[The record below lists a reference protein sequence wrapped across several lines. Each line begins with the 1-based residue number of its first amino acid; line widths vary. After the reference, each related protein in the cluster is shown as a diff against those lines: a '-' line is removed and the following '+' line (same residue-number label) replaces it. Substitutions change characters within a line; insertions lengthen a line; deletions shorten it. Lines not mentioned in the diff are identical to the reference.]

1 VGDHR
6 LFGLIWV
13 GSFGYWQG
21 RRAQYGPVLPGQY
34 LRTAQIEIRLSVVCP
49 QPQAPSLAAAA
60 HCCSAARP
68 LQPGSQPPA
77 PGDQASSALRSCR
90 RNAHRAAALLGG
102 CSPGWAWAATGW
114 APGCLRA
121 WLPLLPCCCA
131 CVLPAPLLAARLPL
145 QLCSCCSVLGFSLR
159 HSVNAASLSNWC
171 FLLRFVALH
180 LHFHLFY
187 NSVRFQI
194 LQKALGYQ
202 YHCCSEFPK

>member
-90 RNAHRAAALLGG
+90 RNAHRAAALLGH
-102 CSPGWAWAATGW
+102 WALTRSAAGRCGATARWLLAWLGL
-114 APGCLRA
+114 GGYRLGA
-121 WLPLLPCCCA
+121 WLPTC
-131 CVLPAPLLAARLPL
+131 LAA
-145 QLCSCCSVLGFSLR
+145 S
-159 HSVNAASLSNWC
+159 AAV
-171 FLLRFVALH
+171 LLRLRAACSAARSSLAFAAL
-180 LHFHLFY
+180 LVLFGA
-187 NSVRFQI
+187 RF
-194 LQKALGYQ
+194 LAP
-202 YHCCSEFPK
+202 S